1 MNAMSTLTLD
11 RVNGGAAR
19 RVKPNAATRRRTP
32 RHAAPR
38 RSSQAIVRRGTAADA
53 PAIHRLIT
61 RHAGEGHLLARTLGD
76 LTEHAS
82 RFMVATV
89 RGRIAG
95 CAELAPLSS
104 SVAEVRSFVVRK
116 QSRGLGLGRLL
127 IHALR
132 GRARSQ
138 GFEQLCAFTH
148 APAYFARL
156 DFATAAHATVPEKI
170 AADCRHCPLFGTCG
184 QHAMVMDLA
193 PAESAEAPFKFLPV
207 L

>member
-1 MNAMSTLTLD
+1 MNGMSTLTLD

-19 RVKPNAATRRRTP
+19 CVKPNAATRRRMP
-32 RHAAPR
+32 RHGDPR
-38 RSSQAIVRRGTAADA
+38 RSSQAIIRRGTVADA
-53 PAIHRLIT
+53 PAIHRLIV
-61 RHAGEGHLLARTLGD
+61 RHGDGHLLARTLSD

-104 SVAEVRSFVVRK
+104 SVAEVRSFVLRK

-127 IHALR
+127 IHELR

-156 DFATAAHATVPEKI
+156 DFATVAPASVPEKI

-193 PAESAEAPFKFLPV
+193 PAESAETPFKFLPV